1 MSKRKIL
8 YLSMSI
14 PYNKVRH
21 AGGKTFNYYINSFA
35 EDTNNEVT
43 LIAKV
48 LPEEEN
54 EVNNI
59 NPKIRTLL
67 VRTPQ
72 NTVKKYFSYL
82 KSINSKFNPL
92 YPYGNVLTKEIFDQI
107 EQQLKV
113 LNKEKYCPDVIIL
126 EWTWMMLFVD
136 RVKKYFPNAK
146 YVASEHDV
154 SFLGAKRELDR
165 AKGVRKI
172 NRKLFYQNLKRREL
186 ECIKKCDYVVTHN
199 DKDRRILLKNGV
211 DKTKLGV
218 IVPYFE
224 KTEAVK
230 RENISNDIV
239 FYGAMNRYENEISAI
254 WFIKNVMPRIKDL
267 DARYVIIGNKPSEE
281 IKKYSSEKV
290 IITGFVEDIKP
301 YFARAKCLAAPIQA
315 GAGIKVK
322 ILEAMAMGVPVL
334 TNSIGIEGI
343 DAENGIHYFYCE
355 TPKEYER
362 IIRKIYAKE
371 INIEIITQ
379 NAVKMISDNYNLEKS
394 FERYSRRIYDLV
406 SAAKKEKW

>member
-14 PYNKVRH
+14 PYNNVPH

-48 LPEEEN
+48 LPEEEKK
-54 EVNNI
+54 VNNI

-72 NTVKKYFSYL
+72 NTVKKYFAYL

-107 EQQLKV
+107 EQQLEI
-113 LNKEKYCPDVIIL
+113 LTKEEYYPDVIIL
-126 EWTWMMLFVD
+126 EWTWMLLFID
-136 RVKKYFPNAK
+136 KVKKFYPRAK

-165 AKGVRKI
+165 ANGVRKLY
-172 NRKLFYQNLKRREL
+172 RKLFYYNLKKREL
-186 ECIKKCDYVVTHN
+186 DCIKKCDYVVTHN
-199 DKDRRILLKNGV
+199 NKDKNILLDNGV
-211 DKTKLGV
+211 ENAKLGT

-224 KTEAVK
+224 KPKGVI
-230 RENISNDIV
+230 REHVENDIV
-239 FYGAMNRYENEISAI
+239 FYGAMNRYENEISVK
-254 WFIKNVMPRIKDL
+254 WFIKNVMPKINDL
-267 DARYVIIGNKPSEE
+267 DVKYIIVGNKPSEE
-281 IKKYSSEKV
+281 LKKYSSEKV
-290 IITGFVEDIKP
+290 ILTGFVEDVQP
-301 YFARAKCLAAPIQA
+301 YFAKAKCLAAPIQA

-343 DAENGIHYFYCE
+343 DARDGYEYIHCE
-355 TPKEYER
+355 TPEEYENV
-362 IIRKIYAKE
+362 IRLILKGSIDSEKIAHNALDM
-371 INIEIITQ
+371 IN
-379 NAVKMISDNYNLEKS
+379 SD
-394 FERYSRRIYDLV
+394 YDL
-406 SAAKKEKW
+406 KESFINYSHVVYSL